1 MWSRRR
7 GGHGN
12 QPRKIMTTIHEPPV
26 LCGPDEAEPPAFG
39 PPPDGPY
46 GPRGPQGNRGRGRRR
61 ILAFVAA
68 LVAVALAAALGVFFA
83 SSGRSNTLTS
93 SAQTGASLTTSQIA
107 AKVDPA
113 VADVTSTLGY
123 QNGTAAG
130 TGIVVTS
137 SGEVLTN
144 NHVVEGATSISVT
157 DVGNGHTYTATVVG
171 YDETDDIAVLQLH
184 GASGLTTA
192 TLDDSSTEA
201 VGDNIVAIGN
211 AGGQGG
217 TPSAATGKVTALNQS
232 ITASD
237 ESAGSAENLTG
248 LIQTNANIQAG
259 DSGGPLVNSSGQV
272 IGIDTAASSQF
283 QFRGTGATSTEGFAI
298 PLSQAITIANQIEA
312 GTSSSTVHIGS
323 TAFLGVQL
331 LNSGSAPGGGFGGGA
346 ATTGVPVAG
355 VETGSPAESAGITA
369 GDTIVSVGGTSVDSP
384 SAVASVMEQH
394 HPATRSASPGRT
406 SPARSTPQP

>member
-1 MWSRRR
+1 
-7 GGHGN
+7 
-12 QPRKIMTTIHEPPV
+12 MTTIHEPSV
-26 LCGPDEAEPPAFG
+26 LRGSDEAEPPAFG

-83 SSGRSNTLTS
+83 SSGSTHTLTS

-113 VADVTSTLGY
+113 VVDVTSTLGY
-123 QNGTAAG
+123 QNGAAAG

-157 DVGNGHTYTATVVG
+157 DVGNGHTYAATVVG
-171 YDETDDIAVLQLH
+171 YDQTGDIAVLQLQ

-192 TLDDSSTEA
+192 TLGNSAAAA
-201 VGDNIVAIGN
+201 VGDNVVAIGN

-237 ESAGSAENLTG
+237 ESAGSSENLTG

-272 IGIDTAASSQF
+272 IAIDTAASSQF
-283 QFRGTGATSTEGFAI
+283 QFRGTPATSTEGFAI
-298 PLSQAITIANQIEA
+298 PISEAITIANQIEA

-331 LNSGSAPGGGFGGGA
+331 LNPGSAPGGGFGGA
-346 ATTGVPVAG
+346 AATGVPVEG
-355 VETGSPAESAGITA
+355 VETGSAAESAGITA
-369 GDTIVSVGGTSVDSP
+369 GDTIVSIAGTPVDSP
-384 SAVASVMEQH
+384 TAVASVMEQH
-394 HPATRSASPGRT
+394 HPGDTVSITWTGQSGQQQTATVTLATGPVS
-406 SPARSTPQP
+406 